1 MNPWIELLILVEE
14 MRENQRAYFKDR
26 NKVKLVKAQ
35 LSEVMVDQK
44 VVSLKNLAKEK
55 GINIEKPKP
64 IEDEPTE

>member
-1 MNPWIELLILVEE
+1 MNPWIELLVLVEE

-55 GINIEKPKP
+55 GIQVIKPKP